1 MREKYEEITEAIREN
16 FRVGENLIICEETE
30 IEEAQNFREMMGQLK
45 DRAKTATLMN
55 KHLILS
61 VLPKS
66 WSPHKVQ
73 HEFDVSYHL
82 AQRVK
87 QVVADCGILSM
98 PPPRSG
104 KKLEDSTIELI
115 DRFYNSD
122 DISRIQPGMRD
133 FVTVRVDG
141 IKTTVTKYIFPTV
154 SEIYRI
160 IN

>member
-1 MREKYEEITEAIREN
+1 MIISEEN
-16 FRVGENLIICEETE
+16 E
-30 IEEAQNFREMMGQLK
+30 IDEAQYFREMIGQMK
-45 DRAKTATLMN
+45 DRMKTATIID
-55 KHLILS
+55 KYRILS

-66 WSPHKVQ
+66 WSPYKVQ
-73 HEFDVSYHL
+73 QEFNVSYHL
-82 AQRVK
+82 AQSVTR
-87 QVVADCGILSM
+87 VVAECGILSM
-98 PPPRSG
+98 PPPKSG

-122 DISRIQPGMRD
+122 DISRMQPGMRD

-141 IKTTVTKYIFPTV
+141 IKTTVTKYIFLTV